1 MVFLVDRGRD
11 YQVKSEHHWALV
23 MEARDPSMEVLDQ
36 SMEVLDLSMEVRDL
50 SMEALDLFTEPRV
63 QYMEV
68 LARCMEGQFMVQ
80 VCDVSYFVELTV

>member
-23 MEARDPSMEVLDQ
+23 MEVLDPSMEVLDP
-36 SMEVLDLSMEVRDL
+36 SMEVLDL

-80 VCDVSYFVELTV
+80 VCDVSYFVELAV